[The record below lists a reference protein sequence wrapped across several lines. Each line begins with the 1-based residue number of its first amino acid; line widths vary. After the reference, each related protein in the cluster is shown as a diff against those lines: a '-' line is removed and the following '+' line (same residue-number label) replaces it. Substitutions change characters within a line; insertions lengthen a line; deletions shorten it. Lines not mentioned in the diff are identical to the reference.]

1 MSSYLTLISSSPD
14 RTIAYTLSK
23 LQIGGNPLKKDFL
36 AYIEPATDT
45 SPEKKLP
52 VALYQGVWHTLK
64 YMSGLNEK
72 LVYVSEPIPE
82 VHNYDVEVPTRTQQ
96 SESETEQDPLDITIR
111 NSPINVK
118 DPLAPVTPDV
128 QTPFFSIAKS
138 DLSQSI
144 TGTNMT
150 TTQTITQM
158 ATSTAVAPQ
167 HPFTKAELEE
177 LLNVAMGERGGGT
190 GGIPPEPPAR
200 GGPPGGG
207 PATGG

>member
-111 NSPINVK
+111 NSPVIIK
-118 DPLAPVTPDV
+118 DPLAPTTPVT
-128 QTPFFSIAKS
+128 QNPFFTIAKS
-138 DLSQSI
+138 NLSQSI
-144 TGTNMT
+144 VGTSMT
-150 TTQTITQM
+150 TTQTTTQI
-158 ATSTAVAPQ
+158 ATQVGSAAVVAPQ
-167 HPFTKAELEE
+167 HPLTEAELEE
-177 LLNVAMGERGGGT
+177 LLNITMGE
-190 GGIPPEPPAR
+190 
-200 GGPPGGG
+200 
-207 PATGG
+207 